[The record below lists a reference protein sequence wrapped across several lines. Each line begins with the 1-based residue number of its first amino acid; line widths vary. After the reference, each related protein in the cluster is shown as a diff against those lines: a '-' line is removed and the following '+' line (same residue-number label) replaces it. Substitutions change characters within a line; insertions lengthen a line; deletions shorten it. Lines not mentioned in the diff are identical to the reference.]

1 MQITHANLLAP
12 RAEENSR
19 PANQSVQDER
29 WEEARSRAAEDSSK
43 RKPDD
48 RSGKPNQPQGLPSQP
63 DSDQQ
68 HNEPLQVDPTSAINT
83 DPAIEETDELT
94 AWASFPIL
102 IGLVPPQAPIENRS
116 PTAAL
121 TELTVGS
128 LEPVVSPPSP
138 AGSQLDQLFSDWLQH
153 VSSTELVGAG
163 SESADG
169 FALDVDAP
177 PIEAAP
183 IPAPESLPPASGGLT
198 TTEMVSSLSDTGRS
212 DEHRGIVAQPS
223 TSITTNVEMVSS
235 GLVEQ
240 VQLSEIG
247 DSKVLTLQL
256 HPAELGQV
264 TLHVE
269 WDQDSLKARILTNE
283 IAANEMLNQSKQQ
296 MVQALAEQGIS
307 FDSLEVAYE
316 GADQSFD
323 EPAQQDAPLGD
334 LAGED
339 QRSSTEPVI
348 RRKSNS
354 IIDIVA

>member
-1 MQITHANLLAP
+1 MQITTANLLAP
-12 RAEENSR
+12 QAEEKTR

-29 WEEARSRAAEDSSK
+29 WEEALSRAAEDSSK
-43 RKPDD
+43 RKSDD
-48 RSGKPNQPQGLPSQP
+48 RSSKPNQPEGLPSQP
-63 DSDQQ
+63 DSDQR
-68 HNEPLQVDPTSAINT
+68 HHEPLQVDPTNAINT
-83 DPAIEETDELT
+83 DPAIEQTDELT

-102 IGLVPPQAPIENRS
+102 IGLVPTQAPVENRS
-116 PTAAL
+116 STAAFA
-121 TELTVGS
+121 ELTVAS
-128 LEPVVSPPSP
+128 VEPAVSPPSP
-138 AGSQLDQLFSDWLQH
+138 AGPQLDQLFSDWLQH
-153 VSSTELVGAG
+153 VASTELVGAG
-163 SESADG
+163 HESAGG
-169 FALDVDAP
+169 FTLEVDTP

-183 IPAPESLPPASGGLT
+183 VPTLESLPPASGGLT

-223 TSITTNVEMVSS
+223 TSIATNAERVAS

-269 WDQDSLKARILTNE
+269 WEQDSLKARILTNE

-296 MVQALAEQGIS
+296 MVQALAEQGIN

-323 EPAQQDAPLGD
+323 ESAQQDAPLGD
-334 LAGED
+334 QAGED
-339 QRSSTEPVI
+339 QRASAGPVI